1 MAILNVFFPFVF
13 FKWIETKTLIV
24 VKNEVK
30 QMRIKLSVAFNLMLF
45 YKSMACAGYLREII
59 IFTVKFHI
67 VCISYCK
74 IIKPIDDNL

>member
-1 MAILNVFFPFVF
+1 
-13 FKWIETKTLIV
+13 
-24 VKNEVK
+24 
-30 QMRIKLSVAFNLMLF
+30 MRIKLSVAFNLMLF

-74 IIKPIDDNL
+74 IIKPIDDNLYKKIIDAKPEQNCKLSTR